1 MHSSKNL
8 HHYNTSGLIV
18 SKAKAAREENL
29 QYKEC

>member
-18 SKAKAAREENL
+18 SKAKAGREENL
-29 QYKEC
+29 QHKEC